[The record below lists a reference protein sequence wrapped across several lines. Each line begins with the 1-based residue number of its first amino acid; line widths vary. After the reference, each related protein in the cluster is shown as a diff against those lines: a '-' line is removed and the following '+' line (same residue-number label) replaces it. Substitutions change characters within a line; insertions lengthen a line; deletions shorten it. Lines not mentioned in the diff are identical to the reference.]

1 MLSHLRDNLNFK
13 KFKLF
18 EILIFIFPA
27 ALISGPLIPEIIVF
41 IFSVFILIKLI
52 SEKKF
57 HILKNKVILMYLFFL
72 LTICLASF
80 ISDHFLSSSRS
91 SFLHLRFALFTLA
104 IIYIIE
110 AADKNFYNFF
120 LYSILITLF
129 FLISFAF
136 IQFFFYE
143 TSFLNIQSIDSKRM
157 SSFFGDEKILGGYL
171 LRLLPLILYLIF
183 KINLDKKLG
192 ALILIFILLGIII
205 SGERTSVILSIIMLS
220 LLFFINFDIKKKI
233 AFLTILTFFVLLFFF
248 FNENLYERLI
258 LETYN
263 DIFNTS
269 NKISS
274 FNIFSTGHTY
284 YYITSLKMFFDNPIL
299 GIGPNLFRLL
309 CSNPEYGLGI
319 NIDNCSTH
327 PHNYYLQLLAETGIL
342 GFIFLISLFTWISI
356 NIFKYIFRIK
366 LIETYKYCLLISV
379 FINIFPISSHG
390 NFFNN
395 WNSMIIFFSLPFL
408 LKEFNLISFK
418 K

>member
-1 MLSHLRDNLNFK
+1 MLNNLRDNLNFK

-27 ALISGPLIPEIIVF
+27 ALISGPLIPEVIVF
-41 IFSVFILIKLI
+41 IFSVFILIKFI

-57 HILKNKVILMYLFFL
+57 TILKNKVILMYLFFF

-80 ISDHFLSSSRS
+80 FSDNFLSSSRS
-91 SFLHLRFALFTLA
+91 SFLHLRFGLFTLA
-104 IIYIIE
+104 ILYILE
-110 AADKNFYNFF
+110 VADKDFYNFF

-143 TSFLNIQSIDSKRM
+143 ISFLNIQRIDSKRV

-192 ALILIFILLGIII
+192 ALILIIILLGIII
-205 SGERTSVILSIIMLS
+205 SGERTSVILSIVMLS
-220 LLFFINFDIKKKI
+220 LLFFLNFDIKKKI
-233 AFLTILTFFVLLFFF
+233 AFSSVLIFFVLLFLF
-248 FNENLYERLI
+248 FNGKLYERLI

-269 NKISS
+269 NKLSS

-309 CSNPEYGLGI
+309 CSKTEYGLGI
-319 NIDNCSTH
+319 GINNCSTH
-327 PHNYYLQLLAETGIL
+327 PHNYYLQLLAETGVL
-342 GFIFLISLFTWISI
+342 GFMFLFSLFAWISI
-356 NIFKYIFRIK
+356 NIFKHLLKIRIV
-366 LIETYKYCLLISV
+366 EPHKYCLLISV